1 MGWPRRV
8 ERAFW
13 RNLGL
18 DLTTAAG
25 VGVTIAL
32 VGSILPSVARKEGL
46 DPIGL
51 AALGAAPFLANL
63 LSGFAGRIGPR
74 SHHQIAIVRA
84 AGASL
89 LLLLLVTSAPAMIIV
104 AALGFW
110 ISLSISAPFQL
121 RLWGAMYPSR
131 LRGRVVGA
139 VGTSKAAAAAIAA
152 LVAGILADRIGGTTV
167 IALGGLVAAAAAVGY
182 VGLRVPPTAPPP
194 RFSPRDAVRVLQER
208 PVLRRIVLAQGFY
221 GGGLIAAAPL
231 YALVFIDRLGMSLTE
246 VGIVGILGAG
256 ATTLSYYAWGAAAD
270 RFGPIRLLR
279 IGSVVGFTALA
290 VIAVTPS
297 MSLLW
302 PATIAA
308 GVASAAIDL
317 GINMSLSD
325 ETKLETRAMSLAGWN
340 TVTGARGLAA
350 PFVAGGL
357 VQLGILDVTGALVL
371 CAGVAATGVVMFMRV
386 AGARTGRLTTDSGLI
401 RLPQTAP
408 AATRPARTA
417 EPV

>member
-1 MGWPRRV
+1 VERTLGWPRRV

-13 RNLGL
+13 RNFTL

-25 VGVTIAL
+25 VGVTLAL

-63 LSGFAGRIGPR
+63 LSGFAGRIGPQ
-74 SHHQIAIVRA
+74 SHRQTGLIRA
-84 AGASL
+84 SGAAL
-89 LLLLLVTSAPAMIIV
+89 LLVLLVTSAPAVLIL

-110 ISLSISAPFQL
+110 LSLSISAPFQL

-139 VGTSKAAAAAIAA
+139 VGTSRAAAAAVAA
-152 LVAGILADRIGGTTV
+152 LVAGVLADRVGGTTV
-167 IALGGLVAAAAAVGY
+167 IGFGALIGAVTAVAYLGF
-182 VGLRVPPTAPPP
+182 RVPPTAPAP
-194 RFSPRDAVRVLQER
+194 RFSPRDAVRILQDR
-208 PVLRRIVLAQGFY
+208 PVLRRIVLAQGLY

-231 YALVFIDRLGMSLTE
+231 YALVFIDRLGMSLTQ
-246 VGIVGILGAG
+246 VGVVGILGAG

-279 IGSVVGFTALA
+279 IGSVLGLSSLLVVA
-290 VIAVTPS
+290 VAPS
-297 MSLLW
+297 VVVLW
-302 PATIAA
+302 PAIVVA
-308 GVASAAIDL
+308 GVAGAAIDL
-317 GINMSLSD
+317 GINMTLSD
-325 ETKLETRAMSLAGWN
+325 ETTLETRAMSLAGWN

-357 VQLGILDVTGALVL
+357 VQFGVLDVTSALVL
-371 CAGVAATGVVMFMRV
+371 CAVVAASGVVLFTRV
-386 AGARTGRLTTDSGLI
+386 AGARTGRLTTDTSVV
-401 RLPQTAP
+401 RLPAASVEP
-408 AATRPARTA
+408 A
-417 EPV
+417 